1 MAKENEI
8 ERANNK
14 LLSVERLLLN
24 STVDELE
31 IMRELAEGNGATAS
45 MGDLQ
50 LEETFFN
57 DLEELMANII
67 AEKILLR
74 LKEVNS
80 NK

>member
-1 MAKENEI
+1 MATENEI

-14 LLSVERLLLN
+14 LLLVESLLIN

-50 LEETFFN
+50 LKETFFN

-80 NK
+80 NE